1 MKKTFIKL
9 FVFTV
14 AIIWGWVVF
23 LQSQDFEKD
32 STIVMSNTV
41 VSSGGDYFGASQNGR
56 MLKKRK
62 KSIPDQREI
71 SYEPTLSAMPSQI
84 GRAKN
89 VNTSSESS
97 RPGEYITY
105 QARKASDNTSSEI
118 STPNPGLLASGGTH
132 SAGKKLNAYSTG
144 DLAVGTTGL
153 ARNPYAPVT
162 DDGFDDGDGGTVNPP
177 GTFND
182 APVGDGLII
191 MLLMAAAYYLIKNRN
206 RVFIN
211 YKHSV

>member
-1 MKKTFIKL
+1 MKKNFIKL
-9 FVFTV
+9 FIYTV
-14 AIIWGWVVF
+14 GIIWGWSVF
-23 LQSQDFEKD
+23 IHSQEFD
-32 STIVMSNTV
+32 SDNSIVMSNTV
-41 VSSGGDYFGASQNGR
+41 IASGGDYFSASQNGQ

-84 GRAKN
+84 ASAKS

-97 RPGEYITY
+97 RPGEYISYRT
-105 QARKASDNTSSEI
+105 RKASDNTAAEI
-118 STPNPGLLASGGTH
+118 TTPNSILLASGGTH
-132 SAGKKLNAYSTG
+132 AAGKKLSAYSTG

-153 ARNPYAPVT
+153 ARNPYGPVS

-182 APVGDGLII
+182 APVGDGLIT
-191 MLLMAAAYYLIKNRN
+191 MLLMAAAYYFIKKRN
-206 RVFIN
+206 QEIFN
-211 YKHSV
+211 